1 MALQLSSTEQ
11 VLVLAPDASSVAA
24 SKKLA
29 HTKHWQH
36 LGQSAEALW
45 GECQRSALYQVCIDL
60 STLTMTCSCPSRKL
74 PCKHSLGLLLLA
86 VNTPADVPTSEAP
99 EWVSSWLVK
108 RAAASKRKEI
118 KETNKTPDTSPSTA
132 QLKRTEKRQAQML
145 KGLDRLDLWLHD
157 LIRNGLASVE
167 SQPAKFWEE
176 QATQMVDAQLPGLG
190 NRLRRMATIPNS
202 SPQWPAKL
210 LTELGK
216 VALLTHAFRRYEH
229 IDAALQVDI
238 RQLVGW
244 SIDQEEVTEHG
255 ETVTDTWLILGQ
267 RINNDE
273 KVREQWTWMWGTQ
286 LRRTALI
293 LQYTFGQAP
302 FTEAFPV
309 GTSQVAELTF
319 WPGASP
325 QRARLE
331 ARRAAFVPL
340 HDPLPGIETIEGFL
354 ASVAGM
360 LARQPWQE
368 HFLCILKQATP
379 VCTDKGSQWYIRD
392 MMGAVLPLSNDEHWR
407 LLALSG
413 GYPIDFVGEWN
424 GETLFP
430 LGMHVDS
437 TYYIL

>member
-157 LIRNGLASVE
+157 LIRNGLVGAPKKGPGEAKASGERRGSHQVE
-167 SQPAKFWEE
+167 EKSPNFGDAKR
-176 QATQMVDAQLPGLG
+176 
-190 NRLRRMATIPNS
+190 N
-202 SPQWPAKL
+202 
-210 LTELGK
+210 
-216 VALLTHAFRRYEH
+216 HH
-229 IDAALQVDI
+229 
-238 RQLVGW
+238 
-244 SIDQEEVTEHG
+244 
-255 ETVTDTWLILGQ
+255 
-267 RINNDE
+267 
-273 KVREQWTWMWGTQ
+273 
-286 LRRTALI
+286 
-293 LQYTFGQAP
+293 GQA
-302 FTEAFPV
+302 
-309 GTSQVAELTF
+309 
-319 WPGASP
+319 SP
-325 QRARLE
+325 RM
-331 ARRAAFVPL
+331 PL
-340 HDPLPGIETIEGFL
+340 NAPKL
-354 ASVAGM
+354 
-360 LARQPWQE
+360 
-368 HFLCILKQATP
+368 
-379 VCTDKGSQWYIRD
+379 
-392 MMGAVLPLSNDEHWR
+392 
-407 LLALSG
+407 
-413 GYPIDFVGEWN
+413 
-424 GETLFP
+424 
-430 LGMHVDS
+430 
-437 TYYIL
+437 